1 MEHRSLIAARWAAP
15 AAAWWCIAFAGLH
28 LYWALGGSTGLASS
42 AGQDLA
48 SRRPATF
55 VVFGLYGVALTLL
68 AGAALIVLVSIPG
81 PMHRR
86 SAPTALV
93 GVIGIGL
100 LMRGVALEILLA
112 TDVAV
117 CERGWVRSKPAGA
130 RSSGTLG
137 SLSAARC
144 SSPQRSSFV
153 GDQISVNRFSSRA
166 VSGTGGSG
174 RVQFF
179 ARSRGS
185 ARLPPDCR
193 QGRRSRRSGSGPGF
207 SVDSLVYLVLH
218 DLVACGTVRAGFT
231 ARRRT
236 WSRSRHAMRN
246 RERP

>member
-112 TDVAV
+112 TDVAGLRARV
-117 CERGWVRSKPAGA
+117 GPLEARWSQVLWNPWFALGGA
-130 RSSGTLG
+130 LFI
-137 SLSAARC
+137 A
-144 SSPQRSSFV
+144 
-153 GDQISVNRFSSRA
+153 
-166 VSGTGGSG
+166 
-174 RVQFF
+174 
-179 ARSRGS
+179 
-185 ARLPPDCR
+185 
-193 QGRRSRRSGSGPGF
+193 
-207 SVDSLVYLVLH
+207 
-218 DLVACGTVRAGFT
+218 T
-231 ARRRT
+231 ALQLRRRPDQ
-236 WSRSRHAMRN
+236 RQQVQ
-246 RERP
+246 